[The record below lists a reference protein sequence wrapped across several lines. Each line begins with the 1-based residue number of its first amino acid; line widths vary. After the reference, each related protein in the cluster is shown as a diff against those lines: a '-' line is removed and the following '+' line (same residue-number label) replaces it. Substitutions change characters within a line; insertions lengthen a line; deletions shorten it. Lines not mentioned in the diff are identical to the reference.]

1 MTYRNHGAVNET
13 DAVTSSK
20 GIKFYESYQSEEH
33 TGHEFH
39 KAVVCNGSW
48 EIVHQITFD
57 ILHIVILKVRYVQK

>member
-1 MTYRNHGAVNET
+1 MKAISWKN
-13 DAVTSSK
+13 
-20 GIKFYESYQSEEH
+20 

-57 ILHIVILKVRYVQK
+57 VLHIVILKVRYVQKW

>member
-13 DAVTSSK
+13 DAETYYKS
-20 GIKFYESYQSEEH
+20 IKFHENHQLEEH
-33 TGHEFH
+33 TGHEFY
-39 KAVVCNGSW
+39 KTVVCNGSW